1 MTAVALIFVF
11 SVLIGIAAVLFVS
24 FFTSGASGSNEP
36 PTVDGGWR
44 SGV

>member
-1 MTAVALIFVF
+1 MAAVGLIVLV
-11 SVLIGIAAVLFVS
+11 SVLIGIVAVLLVS

-44 SGV
+44 SGA